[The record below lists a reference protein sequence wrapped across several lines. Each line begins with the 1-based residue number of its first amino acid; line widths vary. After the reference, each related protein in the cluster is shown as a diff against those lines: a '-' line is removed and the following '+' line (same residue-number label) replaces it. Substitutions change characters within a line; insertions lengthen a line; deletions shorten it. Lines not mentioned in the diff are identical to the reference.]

1 MLVAKRFSF
10 FLDGLGLDSRSRG
23 GLLRRGLGSGPGWVA
38 GVTPYA
44 TVGLFFTKNHW
55 RGFCI
60 KKLMKYNRTK
70 FFLAF
75 IPQNRRSS
83 NQTKPTSIQ
92 AKRKFSFTL
101 ALFFSIH

>member
-1 MLVAKRFSF
+1 MLVAKRLSF

-70 FFLAF
+70 FFLHLYHKTDD
-75 IPQNRRSS
+75 PQIKVNLLLPKLSE
-83 NQTKPTSIQ
+83 NP
-92 AKRKFSFTL
+92 
-101 ALFFSIH
+101 ALH